1 MASRAENIHRA
12 LEELTR
18 ASADIV
24 ACMVI
29 SADGLPIA
37 SVLPSGVD
45 EAKVAAMAAAMSGVA
60 EKVVSELNV
69 GPFHQ
74 VYVKGEGGGVVVTSI
89 NPDADLVV
97 VVRRDA
103 KLGLVLYEIGK
114 AVKRIQEM
122 L

>member
-1 MASRAENIHRA
+1 MASR
-12 LEELTR
+12 EESISEVLR
-18 ASADIV
+18 ELMRSSPDII
-24 ACMVI
+24 ACLVV

-37 SVLPSGVD
+37 SVLPSTVD
-45 EAKVAAMAAAMSGVA
+45 ETKVAAMAAAMGGVA

-69 GPFHQ
+69 GPFKQ
-74 VYVKGEGGGVVVTSI
+74 VYVKGEEGGVIVTSI

-97 VVRRDA
+97 VVRGDA

-114 AVKRIQEM
+114 TTKKILEM